1 MVSDSDNVSRD
12 SSDQS
17 SSADVDRAIRKL
29 TSLRHGDIGVIDV
42 VACGPRAIP
51 ALRAVLFKREPSGLY
66 ESRRLAADAL
76 VLLHASDAL
85 IDFLK
90 LSLRRDIPDPIERT
104 GEDAVINAAARAL
117 ATSTVPLLFSL
128 LLELAQQ
135 RPLAGVIETLGK
147 LCRLEALP
155 HFIAA
160 LAEDST
166 RPAAEVAIRYLGQ
179 HARPLLRETLARPLL
194 SHGPETVSSGRR
206 RRSALML
213 LGELRPIAKQDF
225 LLIRRLIH
233 DENTEIA
240 ALSSELCLTGDEDEL
255 AKMSAVHRLIDLLDH
270 ADWLLAEQIEDCLAR
285 HFEFSKRLIAEK
297 LRQCDTSS
305 NLMQPDVK
313 VTEGLLR
320 VLGSG
325 ARACRSRR
333 W

>member
-1 MVSDSDNVSRD
+1 MVRDSDTASRD
-12 SSDQS
+12 NSDQS

-29 TSLRHGDIGVIDV
+29 TSLRDGELGVIDV

-51 ALRAVLFKREPSGLY
+51 ALRAILITREPSGLY
-66 ESRRLAADAL
+66 ESRRLAVDAL
-76 VLLHASDAL
+76 ALLHASDAL

-90 LSLRRDIPDPIERT
+90 LSLRREIADPVERT
-104 GEDAVINAAARAL
+104 GEDAVINATARSL
-117 ATSTVPLLFSL
+117 ATSTVPLLVPL

-147 LCRLEALP
+147 SCRIEALP

-160 LAEDST
+160 LAEDSA

-225 LLIRRLIH
+225 LLIRRLVH
-233 DENTEIA
+233 DENAEIA

-255 AKMSAVHRLIDLLDH
+255 AKISAVHRLIDLLGH
-270 ADWLLAEQIEDCLAR
+270 ADWLLAEQIEDCLAK
-285 HFEFSKRLIAEK
+285 HLEFSKTLIAEK
-297 LRQCDTSS
+297 LRQCDMSS
-305 NLMQPDVK
+305 NVMFDVK
-313 VTEGLLR
+313 VAEGLLR
-320 VLGSG
+320 VLRSA
-325 ARACRSRR
+325 ARASRSRR